1 MTIEAIE
8 QPGPPLPA
16 HVQHHNPNP
25 TGGRL
30 VAWADAAH
38 SAGQLGAALARTA
51 FVPKDFRG
59 KPEECAAAIL
69 FGDEIGLTPM
79 QSLQSIYVVNGR
91 PGLYAKSMLAIVL
104 AAGHDVVTT
113 VKSDAK
119 VTVRGRRR
127 GSETWVEETWTT
139 ERARRAGYT
148 TNKKYESDPQAML
161 LARAQSDVCRQ
172 IAPDALAGLAYSV
185 EELELAEQAPTTKVT
200 RSKPQPGTTAQRR
213 IAAPAGPA
221 VPEEPSFDEPEP
233 GAIAQKANDI
243 AEAIDAQATPGITAD
258 QSRRLH
264 AMLKGAGLDEREA
277 GLAYCSWNLGRE
289 VASTK
294 ELTRDEASAVME
306 SLLAETT
313 EPGDEPVMAGR
324 ADQ

>member
-1 MTIEAIE
+1 
-8 QPGPPLPA
+8 
-16 HVQHHNPNP
+16 
-25 TGGRL
+25 
-30 VAWADAAH
+30 
-38 SAGQLGAALARTA
+38 
-51 FVPKDFRG
+51 
-59 KPEECAAAIL
+59 
-69 FGDEIGLTPM
+69 
-79 QSLQSIYVVNGR
+79 
-91 PGLYAKSMLAIVL
+91 MLAIVL

-172 IAPDALAGLAYSV
+172 VAPDALAGLAYSV

-200 RSKPQPGTTAQRR
+200 RSQPQAGSTARR
-213 IAAPAGPA
+213 RTSTPAGPA
-221 VPEEPSFDEPEP
+221 LEGPSFDEPDV

-258 QSRRLH
+258 QSKRLH
-264 AMLKGAGLDEREA
+264 ALLKDAGLSEREA

-289 VASTK
+289 IASTK
-294 ELTRDEASAVME
+294 ELTRDEASAVIE

-313 EPGDEPVMAGR
+313 EPGDEPVMAGE